1 MQCFSSIHKESL
13 LQSKVKALCA
23 AYSYLL
29 KPHKEGFL
37 KVLACEFAV
46 DHNEVRKAAEQM
58 AQLQVLEYSS

>member
-1 MQCFSSIHKESL
+1 M
-13 LQSKVKALCA
+13 KALCA